1 VLFAGGRV
9 VFSNK
14 IRFPTT
20 IHVHGLLYN
29 KSSEGSPYND
39 GTPSAPATS
48 DPENPFSAPP
58 TPHLSALLGRCICR
72 GPMRLSWFLKCAV
85 LA

>member
-1 VLFAGGRV
+1 M

-39 GTPSAPATS
+39 GTPSTPATL
-48 DPENPFSAPP
+48 DPANPFSAPP
-58 TPHLSALLGRCICR
+58 IPAPLSPRDAAFADV
-72 GPMRLSWFLKCAV
+72 P
-85 LA
+85 